1 MSSRDRE
8 ALPVSVVYRSRGS
21 LLLCGPADRVGTALP
36 LLPASLEAVA
46 LVTGDLAAAVPR
58 NVQVVPATLVQLRGH
73 LGCFRASAAGPRG
86 PMDLGPLSPN
96 GDGLFDLVL
105 DLYERPLIDSEVPPL
120 GYARTRGSSVGLEA
134 KIQRLATQVGTLN
147 KPRYFSF
154 DERLCAHDRQG
165 VPGCRSCLDACPAD
179 AIGTDAGAIAI
190 DPYLCRGCGT
200 CTLVCPTG
208 AVRYARPKPRVSLQS
223 IAETIGAGPGP
234 FAGQP
239 EVGPVLA
246 IHAGDP
252 AALGIPVGVPA
263 LSVSALGSVG
273 IELWFSA
280 LALGASRVLIL
291 RSGLLTPT
299 VVRLLEREVELAR
312 RLLRAVGEA
321 PERIRLV
328 ADVSRIDWGGFPNPW
343 PAVEPG
349 RLSLAEGK
357 RGLLLAALGQLAE
370 YLPDPGNR
378 LPLNEGVPFGDIHCD
393 TQRCTLCQACVGICP
408 TGALRTRAGALS
420 FTEADCVQCGL
431 CLNACPERVLS
442 STGDFDP
449 DALLS
454 REERTLKEASDIF
467 PCVVC
472 GAPVGPR
479 SLVEGS
485 MARVRDH
492 PMFQGDG
499 LRLLQMCM
507 SCRQKATVGLNGA
520 NPVQFTQPEV

>member
-1 MSSRDRE
+1 MSTRDRE
-8 ALPVSVVYRSRGS
+8 TLPVSVVYRSRGS
-21 LLLCGPADRVGTALP
+21 LLLCGPAERVGTALP
-36 LLPASLEAVA
+36 LLPASLKTLAV
-46 LVTGDLAAAVPR
+46 VVGDLALEAAR
-58 NVQVVPATLVQLRGH
+58 TLQVVPGTLVQLRGH
-73 LGCFRASAAGPRG
+73 LGCFRASAAGAQG

-120 GYARTRGSSVGLEA
+120 GYARTRGSTAELEA
-134 KIQRLATQVGTLN
+134 KIERLATQVGTIN

-165 VPGCRSCLDACPAD
+165 VPGCRNCLDACPAD
-179 AIGTDAGAIAI
+179 AIQVEDGGIVI

-208 AVRYARPKPRVSLQS
+208 AVRYARPKPRVTLQLM
-223 IAETIGAGPGP
+223 AEAIGGAT
-234 FAGQP
+234 QP
-239 EVGPVLA
+239 GPVLA
-246 IHAGDP
+246 VHAGEAP
-252 AALGIPVGVPA
+252 ALAIPAGVPA
-263 LSVSALGSVG
+263 LRVPALGSVG

-299 VVRLLEREVELAR
+299 GARLIEQQVDLAR
-312 RLLRAVGEA
+312 RLLRALGEA

-328 ADVSRIDWGGFPNPW
+328 AETSRLDWGGLPNPW
-343 PAVEPG
+343 PAVDPA
-349 RLSLAEGK
+349 RLDLAEGK
-357 RGLLLAALGQLAE
+357 RALLLAALGHLAE
-370 YLPDPGNR
+370 YLPELGDR
-378 LPLNEGVPFGDIHCD
+378 IALNDGGPFGEIHCD
-393 TQRCTLCQACVGICP
+393 ARRCTLCQACVGICP
-408 TGALRTRAGALS
+408 TGALRTRAGALT
-420 FTEADCVQCGL
+420 FTEADYVQCGL
-431 CLNACPERVLS
+431 CVNACPERALAAAPY
-442 STGDFDP
+442 FDP
-449 DALLS
+449 DAVLS
-454 REERTLKEASDIF
+454 RDERILKEASDIF

-485 MARVRDH
+485 IARVRDH

-507 SCRQKATVGLNGA
+507 SCRQKATVGLNGTT
-520 NPVQFTQPEV
+520 PVQFTQPEEEIQR